1 MSTKHDN
8 AQSSKKTSKV
18 LDLPWVEKYRP
29 RNLKDVIG
37 VDTQKA
43 KLLDFLKKFPE
54 KRGAVLIGPPGVGK
68 TTLAYAVARDQNRD
82 IIEMNASDSRSSE
95 DIKKRISEAV
105 KSRSIT
111 DFLEDGKN
119 RKGKIILID
128 EVDGISGT
136 EDRGG
141 IATLVELLKRTEYPV
156 LLTCNERLKKL
167 NAIYDECEII
177 TFNEVAKDAIAIVLK
192 KILENEGYADLVP
205 LASLKKIAESSGG
218 DFRSGINDLQSL
230 VRGLLQTKKNSE
242 TSAANATKEML
253 GNIKPT
259 RDDFITVYKG
269 IAKALGSGSVAEIK
283 ATLGD
288 IDMPDVTSSYEWDR
302 ILQFLLQNFTK
313 ITHDVGI
320 LERGTDFFVLAD
332 AMLGYLRQTQ
342 DWSILA
348 YVIDFI
354 SAGIAGINIE
364 AGKKAFSHRV
374 EAPVYRNI
382 REGSPEAMITK
393 IGRSIDAPEDEVK
406 RELLPLLKE
415 LLRSDKD
422 SFKDELMDWLGFET
436 EDRRKITSWLKK

>member
-1 MSTKHDN
+1 MSTHHDSEQN
-8 AQSSKKTSKV
+8 SKKKGKPI
-18 LDLPWVEKYRP
+18 DLPWIEKYRP

-37 VDTQKA
+37 VDAHKA
-43 KLLDFLKKFPE
+43 KLLDFLKNFPK

-95 DIKKRISEAV
+95 DIKKRVSEAV

-111 DFLEDGKN
+111 DFLDDGKN

-167 NAIYDECEII
+167 KTIYDECEVI
-177 TFNEVAKDAIAIVLK
+177 TFGEVAKDAITLVLK
-192 KILENEGYADLVP
+192 KILESEGYTDLVP
-205 LASLKKIAESSGG
+205 LAALKKIAENAGG

-230 VRGLLQTKKNSE
+230 VRGLLQTKKAGG
-242 TSAANATKEML
+242 TSAATATKEMI
-253 GNIKPT
+253 GNIKPS
-259 RDDFITVYKG
+259 RDEFSTVFKG
-269 IAKALGSGSVAEIK
+269 IAKALGSASVAEIK
-283 ATLGD
+283 STLGA

-302 ILQFLLQNFTK
+302 ILQFLLQNYTK

-320 LERGTDFFVLAD
+320 LERGTDLFVLAD

-354 SAGIAGINIE
+354 SAGVAGINIE
-364 AGKKAFSHRV
+364 TGKKAFSHKV
-374 EAPVYRNI
+374 EYPVYRNI
-382 REGSPEAMITK
+382 RDGSPDAMIAR
-393 IGRSIDAPEDEVK
+393 IGRSIDASEDEVK

-422 SFKDELMDWLGFET
+422 SFKDEFMDWLGFET
-436 EDRRKITSWLKK
+436 EDRRKITSWLKR